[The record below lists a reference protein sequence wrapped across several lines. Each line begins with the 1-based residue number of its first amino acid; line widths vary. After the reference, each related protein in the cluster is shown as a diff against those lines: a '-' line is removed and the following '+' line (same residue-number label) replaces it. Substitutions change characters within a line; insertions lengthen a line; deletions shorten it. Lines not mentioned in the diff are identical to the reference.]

1 MALEN
6 GPWRPR
12 RHRLNGRVNP
22 VEAAQLRSIF
32 LDYFARNDHTVVP
45 SASLIP
51 YDPSL
56 LFTVAGMVPFK
67 PYFTE
72 EEPAPYPRAVSV
84 QKCFR
89 ALDIDIIGTTQRH
102 LTFFEMMGNFSFGD
116 YFKEGAIKYAW
127 GLITEGFGLDPE
139 RLWVTVHVSD
149 DDADEIWRDVIG
161 MPSSRIQRLDDDNFW
176 RMGDTGPC
184 GPSSEIFYD
193 KGTEFGADGG
203 PAAGGEDRFVEFWN
217 LVFTQYDQAADGT
230 LSELPKKNIDT
241 GAGFERTLAILNGLD
256 SVFATDLFAPL
267 LDTAARAIKTPYG
280 KDEQTDVAIRRIA
293 DHGRAMTMLV
303 SDGVLPS
310 NEGRGYVLRR
320 IIRRAVLAA
329 RRAGSDAALAV
340 SLVDATI
347 EKMGSAYPV
356 LVKDRDLIVEILERE
371 EAGFARTLR
380 TGLTLLEDARDG
392 VLAKKATI
400 FPGDVAFKLH
410 DTHGFPIEL
419 TDEIVG
425 ESGLVVE
432 RAAFDVAMGE
442 QRDRARAAAK
452 TLNLADDAHYRDL
465 IERHGATE
473 FVGRDVTRY
482 SVETQV
488 LALLAG
494 ENGVGELFLDST
506 PFYAESGGQVG
517 DTGTIVTESGRFTVV
532 DTQSVAGGLFAHRGT
547 VTGEIVP
554 GQVAIAT
561 IDPERREATRR
572 NHTATHLLHAGLRL
586 VLGDHVRQQG
596 SYVGPDRLRFDFSH
610 GAGVTPEEA
619 KEISTL
625 VNTDVVANGDVETVQ
640 TTKADAETMGAIAF
654 FGDKYGDRVRVV
666 RAGTHSLE
674 FCGGTHVHRL
684 GDIGQIQIVSEASI
698 GSNTRRIEAV
708 SGLGA
713 HRRSQEMESTL
724 GSVAT
729 LLKTSG
735 DDVVPALERLFE
747 RQREV
752 DREVASLRQAQLSQF
767 AKELHAQSDA
777 PILVARVDGYGGDQL
792 RTLAQELQRRGRR
805 AVVLVGTSDDKVAI
819 AVATDDTLDAVA
831 TVKKLAAFVGGGGG
845 GSSRIA
851 LAGGRDS
858 SGIDAVLRA
867 AAEL

>member
-1 MALEN
+1 
-6 GPWRPR
+6 
-12 RHRLNGRVNP
+12 

-32 LDYFARNDHTVVP
+32 LDYFARNGHTVVP

-161 MPSSRIQRLDDDNFW
+161 MPSTRLQRLDDDNFW

-193 KGTEFGADGG
+193 KGAEFGADGG
-203 PAAGGEDRFVEFWN
+203 PASGGEDRFVEFWN

-329 RRAGSDAALAV
+329 RRAGSDAALAA

-380 TGLTLLEDARDG
+380 TGLTLLEEARDG

-442 QRDRARAAAK
+442 QRERARAAAK

-547 VTGEIVP
+547 LTGEIVP

-610 GAGVTPEEA
+610 GAGVKPEEA
-619 KEISTL
+619 KQISTL
-625 VNTDVVANGDVETVQ
+625 VNTDVVANEDVETVQ
-640 TTKADAETMGAIAF
+640 TTKAEAETMGAIAF

-767 AKELHAQSDA
+767 AEELHAESDA
-777 PILVARVDGYGGDQL
+777 PILIARVDGYGGDQL

-805 AVVLVGTSDDKVAI
+805 GVVLVGTSDDKVAI
-819 AVATDDTLDAVA
+819 AVATDDSLDAVA

-858 SGIDAVLRA
+858 SGIDAVLGA